1 MVVGGKGDRLVES
14 FSPRPANKMWAE

>member
-14 FSPRPANKMWAE
+14 FSPRPANKVWAE